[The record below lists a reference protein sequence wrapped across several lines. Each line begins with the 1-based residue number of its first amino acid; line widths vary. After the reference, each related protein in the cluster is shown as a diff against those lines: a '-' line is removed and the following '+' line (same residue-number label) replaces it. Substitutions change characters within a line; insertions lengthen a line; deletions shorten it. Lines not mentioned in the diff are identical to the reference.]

1 MAYVARDGARSPGMP
16 AEVGEAE
23 GVVGGFGLVP
33 EGPYSLAA
41 SARFLEGFAPA
52 AYDGGGVDHLRFAF
66 VADGGDGVA
75 GVYLREEDGAVVGEV
90 YGGADVEVV
99 RRQVARILSL
109 DVDGSG
115 FPEVGEQDPVVGR
128 LQARYLGLRPV
139 CFFSPYEAAA
149 WAIIGNRIRILQAAR
164 IKASMAR
171 DLGTV
176 VEVRGER
183 EHAFPGPSQLARL
196 DGFPG
201 LSGRK
206 AEYLR
211 SLGRAAVEGKLDA
224 SYLRSLT
231 VMEALEELKKLP
243 GIGPF
248 SAELILLRGAGEPD
262 HLPANEPRL
271 GRAVALAYGLGEP
284 PTAEELEKFSEPWR
298 PYRTWVALHLR
309 AMLEEETGE
318 ISRAA
323 GRGGTG

>member
-1 MAYVARDGARSPGMP
+1 MTHVSRERSLVRLS
-16 AEVGEAE
+16 EVGETGG
-23 GVVGGFGLVP
+23 GVVGSFELVP
-33 EGPYSLAA
+33 RGPYSLAA
-41 SARFLEGFAPA
+41 SARFLEGFGPA

-66 VADGGDGVA
+66 VADGGDEVA
-75 GVYLREEDGAVVGEV
+75 GVYVREEGGSVVGEV
-90 YGGADVEVV
+90 YGGANVEVV

-109 DVDGSG
+109 DADGGG
-115 FPEVGEQDPVVGR
+115 FPGVGEREPVVGR
-128 LQARYLGLRPV
+128 LQARYPGLRPV

-149 WAIIGNRIRILQAAR
+149 WAIIGNRVRIVQAAR

-171 DLGTV
+171 ELGSV
-176 VEVRGER
+176 AEVRGER
-183 EHAFPGPSQLARL
+183 EYAFPGPSRLARL

-224 SYLRSLT
+224 SRLRSLP
-231 VMEALEELKKLP
+231 VGEALEDLKKLP

-248 SAELILLRGAGEPD
+248 SAGLILLRGAGEPD

-271 GRAVALAYGLGEP
+271 GRAVALAYGLDEP
-284 PTAEELEKFSEPWR
+284 PTAEELEEFSEPWR
-298 PYRTWVALHLR
+298 PYRTWVVLHLR

-318 ISRAA
+318 ISGAA
-323 GRGGTG
+323 GRGRTG